1 MALSSEIPL
10 AMRRR
15 LGRSV
20 VIYADVELRAHRK
33 KGVLSE
39 LCESNQRDANGKESK
54 RCLGLPY
61 YEQNK
66 RKKRG
71 HGMCHRSSMDNHT
84 LSMYIDHRYQ
94 IAWVATS
101 REQAMKNAA
110 V

>member
-54 RCLGLPY
+54 RCRTIFWATLLRA
-61 YEQNK
+61 EQAK
-66 RKKRG
+66 ETRAW
-71 HGMCHRSSMDNHT
+71 HVP
-84 LSMYIDHRYQ
+84 IDHRW
-94 IAWVATS
+94 IIT
-101 REQAMKNAA
+101 R
-110 V
+110 

>member
-33 KGVLSE
+33 KG
-39 LCESNQRDANGKESK
+39 
-54 RCLGLPY
+54 
-61 YEQNK
+61 
-66 RKKRG
+66 G

-101 REQAMKNAA
+101 REQAMKNAG